1 MLTGL
6 ELMFMGL
13 TRSNC
18 DLFSSPCFFVSPV
31 GKRVRRKEKKGE
43 GKEGKG
49 NRKGME
55 GRKEEKKE
63 EGIKKIRG
71 NIRRNFNKN

>member
-1 MLTGL
+1 MLTSL
-6 ELMFMGL
+6 ELMFMGV
-13 TRSNC
+13 TQSNSG
-18 DLFSSPCFFVSPV
+18 LFSTPGFIVSPV

-63 EGIKKIRG
+63 EGIKKVKDGRE
-71 NIRRNFNKN
+71 KE